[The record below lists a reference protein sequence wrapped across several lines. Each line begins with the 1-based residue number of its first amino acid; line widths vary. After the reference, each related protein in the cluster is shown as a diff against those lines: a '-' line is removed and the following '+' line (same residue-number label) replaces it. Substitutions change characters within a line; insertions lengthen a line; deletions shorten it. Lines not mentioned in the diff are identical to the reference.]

1 MLYIQYH
8 EFKIKYNNAQKDYDD
23 ILSEKE
29 RLFARTQPQ
38 ATVYD
43 KEKVN
48 GGSPTNAFDEYII
61 EKEKKNID
69 ARLVEARSILE
80 DRERLLKLKEE
91 ELRRS
96 GDWYD
101 KAYVYKYIDGLKVR
115 EIKYKMPYCRSQIYE
130 ILSKIQKNLNIGQ
143 NRTKDIVE

>member
-1 MLYIQYH
+1 MLYTQYH
-8 EFKIKYNNAQKDYDD
+8 EFKIKYYNAQKDYDD

-48 GGSPTNAFDEYII
+48 GGSPSNAFDEYLI

-69 ARLVEARSILE
+69 DRLKEARSILE

-96 GDWYD
+96 GDWHD

-115 EIKYKMPYCRSQIYE
+115 DIKYRMPYCRSQIYE
-130 ILSKIQKNLNIGQ
+130 ILNKIRENITIGQ
-143 NRTKDIVE
+143 NQTKDIV

>member
-1 MLYIQYH
+1 MLYIQYN
-8 EFKIKYNNAQKDYDD
+8 EFKIKYYNAQKDYDD

-48 GGSPTNAFDEYII
+48 GGSPSNAFDEYLV

-69 ARLVEARSILE
+69 NRLKEARSILE

-96 GDWYD
+96 GDWHD
-101 KAYVYKYIDGLKVR
+101 KAYVYKYIEGLKVR
-115 EIKYKMPYCRSQIYE
+115 EIKFKMPYCRSQIYE
-130 ILSKIQKNLNIGQ
+130 ILNKIRKNTSSDKNGQKL
-143 NRTKDIVE
+143 

>member
-1 MLYIQYH
+1 MLYIQYNDY
-8 EFKIKYNNAQKDYDD
+8 KIKYYNAQKDYDN

-48 GGSPTNAFDEYII
+48 GGNPTNAFDEYLV

-69 ARLVEARSILE
+69 ARLNEARSILQ

-91 ELRRS
+91 ELRKS
-96 GDWYD
+96 KDWYD
-101 KAYVYKYIDGLKVR
+101 ILYKHRFIENLKVR
-115 EIKYKMPYCRSQIYE
+115 EIKYKMPYCRASIYNMLNE
-130 ILSKIQKNLNIGQ
+130 INKKLSLDKN
-143 NRTKDIVE
+143 R

>member
-8 EFKIKYNNAQKDYDD
+8 EFKNKYNNAQKDYDD

-48 GGSPTNAFDEYII
+48 GGNPSNAFDEYLV

-69 ARLVEARSILE
+69 SRLEEARSILE
-80 DRERLLKLKEE
+80 DRKRLLADKEE
-91 ELRRS
+91 ELRKS
-96 GDWYD
+96 KDWYD
-101 KAYVYKYIDGLKVR
+101 KAYIYKYIDRLKVR

-130 ILSKIQKNLNIGQ
+130 ILGKIQKNISSDKNGQ
-143 NRTKDIVE
+143 KL